1 VTRRIARL
9 SSALLVLFVIA
20 LAQSINIQ
28 WFRAGS
34 LSSSPYNPRLATAS
48 TQFPRGEIVAAD
60 GTILAQSK
68 ATHDATNPYRRVYP
82 LGSLTAGV
90 VGFAG
95 PTYGTRALEYEYN
108 SYLTPHPQPAQSLA
122 QVLAPTSAADN
133 ITLTLQPALQTIAR
147 KAMGNQIG
155 AAVVLDPRTGGVLSM
170 YSNPTYDPT
179 PFTSPDLTVAQA
191 AWKRDTTP
199 NVHGFE
205 PLGLVALQQTFPP
218 GSTFKVITTAA
229 AVVHQPKLLTK
240 KYPVEAS
247 TALPDTNKRLF
258 NDGGQPCGGDVAQML
273 PPSCDPGY
281 ALLGL
286 DLGAPTLFASA
297 SSFGYNEVPPLDLPG
312 GEISASYFP
321 PPSAFT
327 NARPTLA
334 YSAIGQYNVRAT
346 TLQQALLAAAI
357 ANGGVEMTPHLLKSV
372 TGPLGQ
378 PVLSYQNKVWKRP
391 MTAAQ
396 AGQVVPLMV
405 NVVRYGTAAGLF
417 LPQDEVGAKTGTA
430 QTLFHGVHLTDDWMI
445 AFAPASH
452 PTVAVAVAMPF
463 QAVNN
468 YGATVAGPIV
478 KCLIEGA
485 LALQKGLPA
494 TGTSTTCPS

>member
-1 VTRRIARL
+1 MTRRIARL
-9 SSALLVLFVIA
+9 SSALLVLFVLA

-28 WFRAGS
+28 WFRASS
-34 LSSSPYNPRLATAS
+34 LNASPYNPRIATAS

-60 GTILAQSK
+60 GTLLARSV
-68 ATHDATNPYRRVYP
+68 ATHDAANPYRRQYP
-82 LGSLTAGV
+82 LGSLTSGV

-108 SYLTPHPQPAQSLA
+108 SYLTPHPQPPQSFA

-133 ITLTLQPALQTIAR
+133 ITLTLQPALQRIAR
-147 KAMGNQIG
+147 NAMGNQIG
-155 AAVVLDPRTGGVLSM
+155 AAVVLDPRNGGVLSM
-170 YSNPTYDPT
+170 YANPTYDPA
-179 PFTSPDLTVAQA
+179 PFTSSNVDVAKA

-199 NVHGFE
+199 NAHGFE

-240 KYPVEAS
+240 KYPYEAS

-286 DLGAPTLFASA
+286 DLGAPALYTTA
-297 SSFGYNEVPPLDLPG
+297 SSFGYNEIPPIDLPG
-312 GEISASYFP
+312 GETNASFFP
-321 PPSAFT
+321 PPKDFVH
-327 NARPTLA
+327 ARPTLA
-334 YSAIGQYNVRAT
+334 YSAIGQDNVRAT

-357 ANGGVEMTPHLLKSV
+357 ANGGVEMTPHLLASV

-378 PVLSYQNKVWKRP
+378 PVFRYRNKTWKRP
-391 MTAAQ
+391 LTASQAAQ
-396 AGQVVPLMV
+396 IVPLMV

-430 QTLFHGVHLTDDWMI
+430 QTLFHGAHLTDDWMI

-463 QAVNN
+463 QSVNN

-485 LALQKGLPA
+485 LAIQRGLPA

>member
-1 VTRRIARL
+1 ML
-9 SSALLVLFVIA
+9 
-20 LAQSINIQ
+20 LAQSVNIQ
-28 WFRAGS
+28 WFRAAS
-34 LSSSPYNPRLATAS
+34 LSASPYNPRIATSS

-60 GTILAQSK
+60 GTILARSV
-68 ATHDATNPYRRVYP
+68 ASHDPVNPFRREYP
-82 LGSLTAGV
+82 LGTLTSGV

-108 SYLTPHPQPAQSLA
+108 SYLTPHAQPAQSMA

-133 ITLTLQPALQTIAR
+133 ITLTLEPTLQRIAR

-155 AAVVLDPRTGGVLSM
+155 AAVVLDPRSGAVLSM

-179 PFTSPDLTVAQA
+179 PYTSPDIAVARA

-199 NVHGFE
+199 NAHGFE

-240 KYPVEAS
+240 KYPYEAS
-247 TALPDTNKRLF
+247 TALPYSNKRLF

-286 DLGAPTLFASA
+286 DLGAPTLFTSA
-297 SSFGYNEVPPLDLPG
+297 SSFGYNEVPPIDLPG
-312 GEISASYFP
+312 GETSASYFP
-321 PPSAFT
+321 PPKDFLHAL
-327 NARPTLA
+327 PTLA
-334 YSAIGQYNVRAT
+334 YSAIGQDNVRAT

-378 PVLSYQNKVWKRP
+378 SVLQFQNRVWKRP
-391 MTAAQ
+391 MTAKQDAQ
-396 AGQVVPLMV
+396 IVPLMV

-417 LPQDEVGAKTGTA
+417 LPQDQVAAKTGTA

-445 AFAPASH
+445 AFAPANH

-463 QAVNN
+463 QAVTN

-478 KCLIEGA
+478 KCLIEGT
-485 LALQKGLPA
+485 LALQAGQPA